1 MDSNHV
7 IPQKTGNE
15 WVQINQ
21 GVPDEIVH
29 ETVQQQQTV
38 EQTVN
43 DQLNELMNEKAPP
56 SVQQAR
62 GEVPKTPLRDPNE
75 DFNQKV
81 LELQIPT
88 TNGTTANEAS
98 PGAAQTP
105 LPPDKHEEEA
115 SSTNASAPTTSNL
128 PENVSTATPEKKEK
142 VKRGPRG
149 PYKKKAKLDEDFDP
163 NSKRKTRKKP
173 AKKKY
178 TFSDEDDDDKNDD
191 NYIGQQE
198 EDDDYDENATSSRP
212 KRKKPSGKKTTVKK
226 SVSFKP
232 AVPSKRGPPK
242 GISKGPTSDT
252 ESV

>member
-29 ETVQQQQTV
+29 ETVQQQTV

-88 TNGTTANEAS
+88 TNGTATANDNSS

-105 LPPDKHEEEA
+105 LPPDKPTDEA
-115 SSTNASAPTTSNL
+115 NSTNATSNL
-128 PENVSTATPEKKEK
+128 PENVSIETPEKKEK

-149 PYKKKAKLDEDFDP
+149 PYKKKAKL
-163 NSKRKTRKKP
+163 
-173 AKKKY
+173 
-178 TFSDEDDDDKNDD
+178 
-191 NYIGQQE
+191 
-198 EDDDYDENATSSRP
+198 
-212 KRKKPSGKKTTVKK
+212 
-226 SVSFKP
+226 
-232 AVPSKRGPPK
+232 
-242 GISKGPTSDT
+242 
-252 ESV
+252 

>member
-1 MDSNHV
+1 
-7 IPQKTGNE
+7 
-15 WVQINQ
+15 
-21 GVPDEIVH
+21 VPDEIVH

-75 DFNQKV
+75 EFNQKV

-88 TNGTTANEAS
+88 TNGTTTANDPS

-105 LPPDKHEEEA
+105 LPPDKPEDEA
-115 SSTNASAPTTSNL
+115 NNTTNATTTSNL

-173 AKKKY
+173 PKKKY

-191 NYIGQQE
+191 NYIGVQQ
-198 EDDDYDENATSSRP
+198 EDDDDDFDENATTSSGRP

-252 ESV
+252 ESLKRKLFVLVLIFV